1 MHPSFRPN
9 YIAFPLWMQAGYH
22 KASAWGQKHKMAL
35 SLPTSGLAL
44 LLVGAALKQH
54 GGWAAL
60 SEVWVTQSW
69 CLALAVAMCPLNLG
83 LEVAKWK
90 RLKAAQM
97 PEQLLSRQAT
107 SWRAAWHEV
116 LRGQTWAFLAPFRM
130 ADGLGRIRTMA
141 QEHRGWD
148 AAKAFGLGA
157 LCQGWATFAMG
168 IPALAMLGW
177 PGSAAALGLVV
188 LAAGGWMARDASN
201 QLVMLLSVLR
211 YGVFASQY
219 LLCLAAFGAMHVN
232 DLWSEGFPRVAGV
245 WCVVSA
251 IPWPA
256 ELGVR
261 EAAAAWM
268 FDSQIP
274 AVVAGTFVV
283 WALNRCLPALMGIW
297 PFQRVPNG

>member
-9 YIAFPLWMQAGYH
+9 YIAFSLWMQSGCH
-22 KASAWGQKHKMAL
+22 KASAWGQKHKRAL

-60 SEVWVTQSW
+60 SEVRVQQVS
-69 CLALAVAMCPLNLG
+69 CLALAVAMWPLNLG
-83 LEVAKWK
+83 LEVAKWR
-90 RLKAAQM
+90 RLKSAQL
-97 PEQLLSRQAT
+97 PEQLLSRTST
-107 SWRAAWHEV
+107 SWRAAFHEV

-130 ADGLGRIRTMA
+130 ADGLGRIRAMA
-141 QEHRGWD
+141 QAHRGWD

-168 IPALAMLGW
+168 VPALAMLGW

-188 LAAGGWMARDASN
+188 LAGGAWLTRDASN
-201 QLVMLLSVLR
+201 LAILLLSVLR

-219 LLCLAAFGAMHVN
+219 LLCLVAFGATHLN
-232 DLWSEGFPRVAGV
+232 DMWSEGFPRVAGV

-261 EAAAAWM
+261 EAAATWV

-283 WALNRCLPALMGIW
+283 WVLNRCLPALVGIW
-297 PFQRVPNG
+297 PFKSASNE